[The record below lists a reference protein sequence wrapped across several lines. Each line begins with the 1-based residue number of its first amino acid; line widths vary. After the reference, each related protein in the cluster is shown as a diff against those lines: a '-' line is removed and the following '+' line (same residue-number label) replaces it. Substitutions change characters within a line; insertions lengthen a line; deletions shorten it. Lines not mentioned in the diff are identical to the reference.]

1 MKQLSYFLFV
11 AIIALSSC
19 SHGMNKSII
28 EPMSVDELKANI
40 KKDTTFTDF
49 YDLAQ
54 QLRKWI
60 ISSDVRQAKYGD
72 ISYKRLNKYIS
83 HTRDTSFFGKK
94 GRIWEEDYAKLYPDY
109 SRQVDSIMNYWRAY
123 WENYNMDS
131 LVTIEFS
138 DLWKEYYSYSGDVK
152 DVNIGFRITPLKGTI
167 DQLVFCYEMKA
178 KVNND
183 GSISLFNGHRC
194 IATSPISKPRTLYW
208 EADYSDEKILKSC
221 SATEVK
227 RDYDFNIELVNVRIN
242 GENYE
247 DKLNA
252 IPEPVKM
259 ALKYCTKEY
268 NWYED
273 DIIRMFLNSDYKDFA
288 EYCQPLVE
296 EEMKK
301 YDKGVYDLHKT
312 FYDDDEND

>member
-1 MKQLSYFLFV
+1 MKQLTYFLFV

-19 SHGMNKSII
+19 SHGMNKSIL

-40 KKDTTFTDF
+40 KDTTFTDF

-72 ISYKRLNKYIS
+72 ISYKRLNKYVTHI
-83 HTRDTSFFGKK
+83 RDTSFFGKK
-94 GRIWEEDYAKLYPDY
+94 ERIWEEDYAKLYPDY
-109 SRQVDSIMNYWRAY
+109 SQQVDSIMNYWRTY
-123 WENYNMDS
+123 RESYNMDS

-138 DLWKEYYSYSGDVK
+138 DLWKEYYSYSSDVRK
-152 DVNIGFRITPLKGTI
+152 VNIGFRITPLKGTI
-167 DQLVFCYEMKA
+167 DQLVFRYEMKA

-194 IATSPISKPRTLYW
+194 IASSPISKPRTLYW
-208 EADYSDEKILKSC
+208 EADYSDEKILKSY

-301 YDKGVYDLHKT
+301 YDKGVYDLLKA

>member
-1 MKQLSYFLFV
+1 M
-11 AIIALSSC
+11 
-19 SHGMNKSII
+19 
-28 EPMSVDELKANI
+28 
-40 KKDTTFTDF
+40 T
-49 YDLAQ
+49 
-54 QLRKWI
+54 
-60 ISSDVRQAKYGD
+60 
-72 ISYKRLNKYIS
+72 
-83 HTRDTSFFGKK
+83 
-94 GRIWEEDYAKLYPDY
+94 
-109 SRQVDSIMNYWRAY
+109 
-123 WENYNMDS
+123 
-131 LVTIEFS
+131 
-138 DLWKEYYSYSGDVK
+138 
-152 DVNIGFRITPLKGTI
+152 
-167 DQLVFCYEMKA
+167 A
-178 KVNND
+178 KVNNN

-194 IATSPISKPRTLYW
+194 IASSPISKPRTLYW

-242 GENYE
+242 DENYE

-301 YDKGVYDLHKT
+301 YDKGVYDLLMA